1 MFISK
6 PFILTLIACAVT
18 FPNIVHANDFDI
30 ERIGDLLMVITP
42 AYALGM
48 TSRENNF
55 DGTIQFIKSFA
66 ATQLVTEGIKAFE
79 LEERPNGSNR
89 RSFPSGHTA
98 AAFSGAM
105 FIHKRYGWQPAVIP
119 YIMAGATGWT
129 RVHAKMH
136 YWHDVFAGAAV
147 AALCTWTL
155 VDKYNTGSYITVSAD
170 TTGATL
176 NFSTQF

>member
-1 MFISK
+1 MLKKLLVIISI
-6 PFILTLIACAVT
+6 FVT
-18 FPNIVHANDFDI
+18 SATHASDLDI

-42 AYALGM
+42 AYAFGM
-48 TSRENNF
+48 TSRESNF
-55 DGTIQFIKSFA
+55 DGAIQYLTDFA

-89 RSFPSGHTA
+89 RSFPSGHSA

-105 FIHKRYGWQPAVIP
+105 FIHKRYGWRPAILP
-119 YIMAGATGWT
+119 YAMAGVTGWT

-136 YWHDVFAGAAV
+136 YWHDVLAGAAV

-155 VDKYNTGSYITVSAD
+155 VDKYDSGSYVAISAD
-170 TTGATL
+170 TTGAKV
-176 NFSTQF
+176 NFSTKF